1 MVFKNLKKKNYEIKK
16 INWINFSDSK
26 NLDFYVYLPL
36 LFLLFLSIVSGYF
49 LSDIFLGLGSNF
61 FSNSIF
67 INPLQNQIFFEK
79 HFEIF
84 FLKSIPIICSFFFFF
99 FFFNLFFF

>member
-49 LSDIFLGLGSNF
+49 LSDIFLGLGSDF

-67 INPLQNQIFFEK
+67 FNHLKNKIFF
-79 HFEIF
+79 
-84 FLKSIPIICSFFFFF
+84 
-99 FFFNLFFF
+99 